1 MRRVI
6 LNEEAIKEIETFLG
20 EVPMKFASPIL
31 QFLIKNLEPELVATT
46 QDPKPIGGGGGGA
59 PIKPKP

>member
-6 LNEEAIKEIETFLG
+6 LNEESIKEIETFLG
-20 EVPMKFASPIL
+20 EVPMKFAIPIL

-46 QDPKPIGGGGGGA
+46 ENPQPIGGGGA
-59 PIKPKP
+59 PKPKP